1 MSYKD
6 DITSRIKDAIND
18 WVNRLKE
25 QKPELHLTRQWK
37 LVHDNGF
44 VPGYFSIPVVTGS
57 KTGRH
62 LIGEVGFQI
71 SSDLELDLEDLEFI
85 QKDEPYKGEKKVETI
100 RPITEPLD
108 LLNDI
113 LIGLNGFIAN
123 LSIPATPSI
132 ARIESPFDVKNVPLQ
147 VNPIR
152 VRTQP
157 MESQDIN
164 EVKLQLKHRTVLPE
178 WLRTISNSDVHDKLL
193 DKIAESYLQYRG
205 DAGNQVTMQEFLEM
219 YEKYLK
225 REGKLYDF
233 CVSYKAKSIELDD
246 KGHCTE
252 AYCSKKP
259 FNKACE
265 HAGLKFGSK

>member
-1 MSYKD
+1 MNYKD
-6 DITSRIKDAIND
+6 EITARIKDA
-18 WVNRLKE
+18 VNGWIETLKE
-25 QKPELHLTRQWK
+25 QKPDLHLTRQWK

-57 KTGRH
+57 KTGSH
-62 LIGEVGFQI
+62 LIGEVGFQV

-85 QKDEPYKGEKKVETI
+85 QKDEPYKVQKKVETI
-100 RPITEPLD
+100 RPVSEPLD

-113 LIGLNGFIAN
+113 LIGLNGFITN
-123 LSIPATPSI
+123 LSFPSTPGI
-132 ARIESPFDVKNVPLQ
+132 ARIASPFDVKNDPLQ
-147 VNPIR
+147 VNPLK

-157 MESQDIN
+157 VESQDID
-164 EVKLQLKHRTVLPE
+164 EIRLQLKHRTVLPE

-193 DKIAESYLQYRG
+193 DKIAESYLQYTG
-205 DAGNQVTMQEFLEM
+205 KAGNQVSIQEFLTM
-219 YEKYLK
+219 YEDYLK
-225 REGKLYDF
+225 REGKLYDY
-233 CVSYKAKSIELDD
+233 CSYKAKGIELDE

>member
-1 MSYKD
+1 MNYKD
-6 DITSRIKDAIND
+6 EITARIKDAVND
-18 WVNRLKE
+18 WVNSLKE

-57 KTGRH
+57 RKGSH
-62 LIGEVGFQI
+62 LIGEVGFQV

-85 QKDEPYKGEKKVETI
+85 QKDEPYKVQKKVETI
-100 RPITEPLD
+100 RPISEPLD

-113 LIGLNGFIAN
+113 LIGLNGFITN
-123 LSIPATPSI
+123 LSFPSTPGI
-132 ARIESPFDVKNVPLQ
+132 ARIASPFDVKNAPLQ
-147 VNPIR
+147 ANPIK
-152 VRTQP
+152 VRPQP
-157 MESQDIN
+157 MESQDID
-164 EVKLQLKHRTVLPE
+164 EVRLQLKHRTVLPE

-193 DKIAESYLQYRG
+193 DKIAESYLQYTAN
-205 DAGNQVTMQEFLEM
+205 AGNHVSTQEFLNM

-225 REGKLYDF
+225 REGKLYDY
-233 CVSYKAKSIELDD
+233 CSYKAKGIELDE

-259 FNKACE
+259 FNKTCE